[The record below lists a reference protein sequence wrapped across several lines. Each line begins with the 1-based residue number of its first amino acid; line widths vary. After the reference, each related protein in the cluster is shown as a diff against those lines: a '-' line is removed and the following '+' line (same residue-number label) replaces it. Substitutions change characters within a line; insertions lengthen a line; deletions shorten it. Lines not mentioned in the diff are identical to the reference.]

1 MPEYSIEEIIR
12 QAIQEGKFDDLPG
25 KGKPLNL
32 DQNPQQDPEW
42 RVAHH
47 LLKSSGFSLP
57 WIELLGEINNN
68 LQQARDSLARSWVW
82 LQSEYGG
89 QLNTVEWQ
97 ASLEL
102 FELRAQA
109 INEQIRTY
117 NLEVPTLRFQIP
129 LVDIH
134 REIEE
139 IMKNGDS

>member
-68 LQQARDSLARSWVW
+68 LQQARDSLARSWAW

-97 ASLEL
+97 ASIEL
-102 FELRAQA
+102 FEQRAQA

>member
-32 DQNPQQDPEW
+32 DQNPMQDPEW

-97 ASLEL
+97 ASIEL
-102 FELRAQA
+102 FEQQAQA

-117 NLEVPTLRFQIP
+117 NLKVPTLRFQIP

-134 REIEE
+134 REIEQ

>member
-97 ASLEL
+97 ASIEL
-102 FELRAQA
+102 FEQQAQA

-117 NLEVPTLRFQIP
+117 NLKVPTLRFQIP

-134 REIEE
+134 REIEQ